1 MLPVSLD
8 ALAGVPV
15 VAFVAW
21 LGRPLPVPAPLAWA
35 GTGLLVGPAL
45 LDLAG
50 PAGGRLLVEGAAL
63 LTFFEI
69 GLRLTDQQGR
79 LVRSSSRQMLSV
91 SLPCAAAVFAA
102 AVAGA
107 FALGATL
114 PQSIFAGLVLLPV
127 SILLPPDAPPVRSA
141 VLLGTGT
148 ASLCGLIA
156 LPLLANETF
165 LPGWI
170 LALRYVFICIAFVS
184 VALVLRHRLVP
195 RRLHAAHRK
204 KGKLMGVA
212 AGVLA
217 LGGASAW
224 IGPGLG
230 FSCFVAGLVLSRSRW
245 EGHPLFARLSGIR
258 TGSALLFFA
267 GLGLLAASLRGLD
280 LVSVAV
286 GVAGGLLF
294 LRAATL
300 AFIRSFR
307 QRAAVRQALCLGPLR
322 APLGAVA
329 FAVLYAGLDAQV
341 LPVTWTAAA
350 PPVLAIAA
358 LMLAAGRAVEGGLW
372 TASGRAHPAKEP
384 PNAGTIGPGAPRE
397 AARRMLCTAPFFVR
411 RRPAERAPRLHL
423 VRVAP
428 DAPATCL
435 SLRRLALRR
444 HYGVEVVGL
453 WHHDAYV
460 HAPPYG
466 YTLQAGD
473 HVLLSAPP
481 AQLSRSASVFRTSL
495 H

>member
-1 MLPVSLD
+1 M
-8 ALAGVPV
+8 PV

-21 LGRPLPVPAPLAWA
+21 LGRRLPVPAPLAWA
-35 GTGLLVGPAL
+35 GAGLLAGPAL
-45 LDLAG
+45 LGLVG

-69 GLRLTDQQGR
+69 GLRLTDQQSR
-79 LVRSSSRQMLSV
+79 LVRSSIRGMLRA
-91 SLPCAAAVFAA
+91 SLPCAAAVFATA
-102 AVAGA
+102 AAGA

-114 PQSIFAGLVLLPV
+114 PQSLFAGLVLLPV
-127 SILLPPDAPPVRSA
+127 SILLPPDAAPVRST
-141 VLLGTGT
+141 VLLGTGA

-156 LPLLANETF
+156 LPLLANEAF

-184 VALVLRHRLVP
+184 VALVLRHRLMP
-195 RRLHAAHRK
+195 RRLHGARRK
-204 KGKLMGVA
+204 KGGLLGVV
-212 AGVLA
+212 AGMLA
-217 LGGASAW
+217 LLGASAW

-245 EGHPLFARLSGIR
+245 EGHALFARLSGVR
-258 TGSALLFFA
+258 TGSTLLFFT
-267 GLGLLAASLRGLD
+267 GLGLLAASLTDLD
-280 LVSVAV
+280 LVPVAA
-286 GVAGGLLF
+286 GVTGGLLC

-300 AFIRSFR
+300 AFFRNSR
-307 QRAAVRQALCLGPLR
+307 QRVAARQALCLGPLH

-350 PPVLAIAA
+350 PPGLAAVA

-372 TASGRAHPAKEP
+372 TASGRAHAAGEP
-384 PNAGTIGPGAPRE
+384 PNAETIGPDAPRE
-397 AARRMLCTAPFFVR
+397 AVRRTLCHAPFFVC

-453 WHHDAYV
+453 WRHDAYV
-460 HAPPYG
+460 HAPPDG

-481 AQLSRSASVFRTSL
+481 AQLSRSTRLFRASSGLR
-495 H
+495 